1 MIAEVEKTLPEHGIH
16 VATSEP
22 IKTAIAVNA
31 RFLNQRVTGVQR
43 YAREILKRLPELEP
57 IAPSE
62 RWNGPKGQLWEQAIL
77 PGKVGNRL
85 LWSPCNVGPWAV
97 KRQVVTIHD
106 CAFHDVPN
114 AVSRGFRLWYSW
126 LLRRLGRRVRRILT
140 VSEFSRQRLI
150 NYLQVDPNQ
159 VVAIPNGVDERFN
172 PAAIENVPVM
182 RTRLGLP
189 ERYVLFVGSLDPRK
203 NLLGLLKAWDQISA
217 KLDCPLVICGA
228 TSHVFRSAGIDK
240 LPERVVLSG
249 YVPDEE
255 LPALYAGAELFVYP
269 SLYEGFGLPV
279 IEAMAC
285 GTPVVCSSTTSL
297 GEVAGNAACLVDPA
311 DCDSI
316 ADGIMHAT
324 EDAELRRDLRAR
336 GFERAAEFSW
346 DRTARETWNELLA
359 AAITL

>member
-1 MIAEVEKTLPEHGIH
+1 MIAEAEVLSSDQANRASEKIPT
-16 VATSEP
+16 T
-22 IKTAIAVNA
+22 TAIAVNA

-43 YAREILKRLPELEP
+43 YAREILRRLPELEP

-62 RWNGPKGQLWEQAIL
+62 RWNGPKGQLWEQVIL

-126 LLRRLGRRVRRILT
+126 LLRWLAPRVRRILT

-150 NYLQVDPNQ
+150 EYLQLDPNK

-172 PAAIENVPVM
+172 PAASENVPAM
-182 RTRLGLP
+182 RARLGLP

-228 TSHVFRSAGIDK
+228 SSHVFRSAGIEK

-249 YVPDEE
+249 YVADED
-255 LPALYAGAELFVYP
+255 LPALYAGAALFVYP

-297 GEVAGNAACLVDPA
+297 GEVAGSAACLVDPA
-311 DCDSI
+311 NGDSI
-316 ADGIMHAT
+316 AAGILRAA
-324 EDAELRRDLRAR
+324 EDEELRRGLRSR
-336 GFERAAEFSW
+336 GLQRAAEFSW
-346 DRTARETWNELLA
+346 DRTARETWNELLSA
-359 AAITL
+359 ATS